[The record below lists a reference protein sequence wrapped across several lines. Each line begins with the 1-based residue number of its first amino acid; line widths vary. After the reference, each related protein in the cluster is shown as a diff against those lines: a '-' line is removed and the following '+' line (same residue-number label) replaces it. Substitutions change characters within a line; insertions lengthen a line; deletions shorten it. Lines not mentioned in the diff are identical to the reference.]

1 MLICI
6 LLLLFVSLLNVSL
19 GSADL
24 EFLKLFNSDI
34 FWQLRLPRTL
44 TAALAGAVL
53 ALCGQ
58 ITQILFRNPLATP
71 YTLGVASSASLG
83 ALLAMSFGLSWSL
96 VSLSALGFSLAG
108 IALLALAFSLKR
120 ISSTTM
126 LLLGVSLNL
135 FCASSIS
142 VLQVT
147 SGKLDLSMFLGWI
160 MGSVSVVGYDA
171 VLFLILPSIVIIAL
185 SFWLYRP
192 LALIS
197 IEGDFAVTRGFNPAH
212 IRYLPLF
219 FTTVAVACL
228 VTKLGPI
235 GFIGLVV
242 PHFSKRIFKSD
253 LKKQMFGN
261 LVLGA
266 LVLILADLINR
277 VCFSGLGLPVG
288 VITTA
293 LGAPALAI
301 ILWRQN
307 LN

>member
-1 MLICI
+1 MLIWTTLLVLAI
-6 LLLLFVSLLNVSL
+6 LLNLSF
-19 GSADL
+19 GSANI
-24 EFLKLFNSDI
+24 EFLKLLDSQI

-44 TAALAGAVL
+44 TAALAGALL

-83 ALLAMSFGLSWSL
+83 ALLAMSLGLSWSL
-96 VSLSALGFSLAG
+96 VSLSALIFSLTG
-108 IALLALAFSLKR
+108 IGLLSLAFSLKR

-171 VLFLILPSIVIIAL
+171 LVFLCLPALVMIAL
-185 SFWLYRP
+185 SFYFYRP

-197 IEGDFAVTRGFNPAH
+197 IEGEFAVARGFDPKRV
-212 IRYLPLF
+212 RYLLLF

-242 PHFSKRIFKSD
+242 PHLSRKIFLSD
-253 LKKQMFGN
+253 LKKQMLGN

-266 LVLILADLINR
+266 LVLVFADLINR
-277 VCFSGLGLPVG
+277 VGFSGLGLPVG

-301 ILWRQN
+301 ILWRQSSN
-307 LN
+307 